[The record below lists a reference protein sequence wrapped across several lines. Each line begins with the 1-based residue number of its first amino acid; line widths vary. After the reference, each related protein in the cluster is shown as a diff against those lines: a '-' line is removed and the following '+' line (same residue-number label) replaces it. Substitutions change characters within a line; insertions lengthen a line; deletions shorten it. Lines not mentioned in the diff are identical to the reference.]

1 MKQSMLD
8 AFGKH
13 TSQKL
18 QEVFSQRPFQIQE
31 PEKAKIIFLGLDAN
45 FDKNLETDKE
55 LFQEFLD
62 YLEDGVGYWNKHG
75 FHTPMLS
82 KLYKSRAGKSYH
94 QKFEMLGLTSKDAQD
109 ICFLELLN
117 VCTFGKM
124 SDDDNE
130 YKKLLNAESNKSHLN
145 RISRLVKD
153 QSKQIYICGTKV
165 VECIEKFQLFD
176 ITAPNVFVGKHFSD
190 WSRCSPEYLK
200 HVGKSIRIFLDT
212 GKYLSETV
220 NETNKKVIPTV
231 YSNHLVIKKEYETV
245 YVIRDKSSTEGY
257 YQFYTVE
264 GHKALLA
271 KIDGNKRKAPDMYAK
286 IQLIIIK
293 RSDDDK
299 ITEWTWK

>member
-45 FDKNLETDKE
+45 FDKDLDTDADM
-55 LFQEFLD
+55 FQEFID
-62 YLEDGVGYWNKHG
+62 YLKDGVGYWKKKG
-75 FHTPMLS
+75 IHTPMLLDS
-82 KLYKSRAGKSYH
+82 YKLDGKPYH
-94 QKFEMLGLTSKDAQD
+94 KRIQKMGLTSKYAQD

-117 VCTFGKM
+117 VCTYGGKGKNNRLYEM
-124 SDDDNE
+124 FLES
-130 YKKLLNAESNKSHLN
+130 ESNKSHLN
-145 RISRLVKD
+145 RIRLLAEDK
-153 QSKQIYICGTKV
+153 SKQIYICGKDV
-165 VECIEKFQLFD
+165 AEYIKKLRLFD
-176 ITAPNVFVGKHFSD
+176 ITAPNVYMGNHFSARGLSNED
-190 WSRCSPEYLK
+190 LENI
-200 HVGKSIRIFLDT
+200 GKTVKIFLET
-212 GKYLSETV
+212 GKYISEIV
-220 NETNKKVIPTV
+220 NETNKKVIDPV
-231 YSNHLVIKKEYETV
+231 SSNHLVIKKEYETV